1 MDRRELRQYEA
12 WKAEAQS
19 LRAQNQ
25 HLRLELMACRPELY
39 HAGRRV
45 GELEERVAKLE
56 AENRRLRRRVKD
68 LTAAAGAGAGA
79 GAGADAKAPSSPPP
93 FVKANVK
100 PGHRRRKRPG
110 RKTGHPAALRPAPD
124 HVDVEQDVPLPTDDA
139 GRVSC
144 PHCNCALSD
153 VKHHERLVEDV
164 APAKVVVTR
173 YHTKSGYCAMCRR
186 RVESRA
192 PEQPPAANVPHAQLG
207 LNALAA
213 AAVLRIVHRLPLRQ
227 VSAVLAGLQEVSVCA
242 GAVSRQLRRLA
253 GWLDPYYERVMIALR
268 ASPRAHADET
278 GWRTDGT
285 NGFLWAVTDP
295 RHTLY
300 HVDKSR
306 GGAVIERLLGQAFDG
321 TLSCDF
327 YSAYGRLDC
336 PKQRCNAHLLR
347 ELDQTARDSPGFAAG
362 PFYRR
367 CKRLVK
373 DMLKLKRRWD
383 ELDDECYTR
392 RACRLEDRLDQLL
405 AEPEAAAKRDGNGNG
420 NGNGGGDGGGDGD
433 DDGDGEPH
441 AARLAKRLRK
451 HRAELT
457 RFLWDRELDGTNN
470 AAERALRP
478 AVVARKISG
487 GSRSAAGAQ
496 AWAKL
501 ASLMRTA
508 GQQGRNVLETV
519 KQLLV
524 EHWAGKPALALTS
537 GP

>member
-12 WKAEAQS
+12 YKSEAQF
-19 LRAQNQ
+19 LRDENRF
-25 HLRLELMACRPELY
+25 LRQERDVCRREAY
-39 HAGRRV
+39 ESSGRV
-45 GELEERVAKLE
+45 AVLEERVAELD
-56 AENRRLRRRVKD
+56 AENRRLRRRVKE
-68 LTAAAGAGAGA
+68 LTASSAASASAASAASASSSADAGA
-79 GAGADAKAPSSPPP
+79 PPA
-93 FVKANVK
+93 FVRANAK
-100 PGHRRRKRPG
+100 PGRRRRRRPG
-110 RKTGHPAALRPAPD
+110 RKAGHAAALRPAPD
-124 HVDVEQDVPLPTDDA
+124 HVDVEQDVPLPLVDPA
-139 GRVSC
+139 GRAAC

-153 VKHHERLVEDV
+153 VRGHERLVEDV
-164 APAKVVVTR
+164 VPAKVVVTR
-173 YHTKSGYCAMCRR
+173 YHTASGYCAMCRR

-192 PEQPPAANVPHAQLG
+192 PEQPPAADLPHAQLG
-207 LNALAA
+207 LSALAT
-213 AAVLRIVHRLPLRQ
+213 AAVLRVVHRLPLRQ
-227 VSAVLAGLQEVSVCA
+227 VSAVLANLQGLSVCA
-242 GAVSRQLRRLA
+242 GAVAKQLRRLA
-253 GWLDPYYERVMIALR
+253 GWLDPYYERIMIALR
-268 ASPRAHADET
+268 ASPRVHGDET
-278 GWRTDGT
+278 GWRTDGR
-285 NGFLWAVTDP
+285 NGFLWTLTDP

-300 HVDKSR
+300 HVDRSR
-306 GGAVIERLLGQAFDG
+306 GGQVIERLLGGGFDG

-327 YSAYGRLDC
+327 YAAYNRLDC

-347 ELDQTARDSPGFAAG
+347 ELDETARDSPAFAAG
-362 PFYRR
+362 SFYRR

-373 DMLKLKRRWD
+373 DMLALKRRWD
-383 ELDDECYTR
+383 ELSDEYYTR

-405 AEPEAAAKRDGNGNG
+405 AETQTEAKP
-420 NGNGGGDGGGDGD
+420 GGGGGGGGGDGD
-433 DDGDGEPH
+433 GDAN

-487 GSRSAAGAQ
+487 GSRSAAGAD

-508 GQQGRNVLETV
+508 GQQGLNVLETV

>member
-19 LRAQNQ
+19 LRGENQ
-25 HLRLELMACRPELY
+25 HLRLELRACQPELY
-39 HAGRRV
+39 HANRRV
-45 GELEERVAKLE
+45 ADLRERLEKLE
-56 AENRRLRRRVKD
+56 AENRRLRRRVKE
-68 LTAAAGAGAGA
+68 LTAAATAAGAQTQLC
-79 GAGADAKAPSSPPP
+79 PSPPP
-93 FVKANVK
+93 FVKENVK
-100 PGHRRRKRPG
+100 PQGRRKRPG
-110 RKTGHPAALRPAPD
+110 RKAGHPAALRPAPAQ
-124 HVDVEQDVPLPTDDA
+124 VDVEQDVPLPTGAA
-139 GRVSC
+139 GRASC
-144 PHCNCALSD
+144 PRCNCGLSD
-153 VKHHERLVEDV
+153 VRRHDRLVEDV
-164 APAKVVVTR
+164 VPAKVVVTR
-173 YHTKSGYCAMCRR
+173 YHTTSGYCAMCRK

-192 PEQPPAANVPHAQLG
+192 PEQPPAADVPHAQLG
-207 LNALAA
+207 LNALAT
-213 AAVLRIVHRLPLRQ
+213 AAVLRVVHRLPLRQ
-227 VSAVLAGLQEVSVCA
+227 VSAVLANLQGVSVCA
-242 GAVSRQLRRLA
+242 GAISKQLRRLA
-253 GWLDPYYERVMIALR
+253 GWLDPYYERIMLALR
-268 ASPRAHADET
+268 ASRRVCADET
-278 GWRTDGT
+278 GWRTGGR
-285 NGFLWAVTDP
+285 NGFLWTVTDA

-300 HVDKSR
+300 HVDDSR

-347 ELDQTARDSPGFAAG
+347 ELDETARDSPAFAAG

-383 ELDDECYTR
+383 ELSNECYTR

-405 AEPEAAAKRDGNGNG
+405 AETAAAAAAMDGNVNVNG
-420 NGNGGGDGGGDGD
+420 DNI
-433 DDGDGEPH
+433 EPH
-441 AARLAKRLRK
+441 AARLAKRLGK
-451 HRAELT
+451 HRRELT

-487 GSRSAAGAQ
+487 GSRSKAGAE

-501 ASLMRTA
+501 ATLMRTA
-508 GQQGRNVLETV
+508 GQRGHNVLKTT